1 MRYKILCFCE
11 DMISLHSHLK
21 KKKKSLSL
29 KESGKKKKK
38 VGKGGVFSLLK
49 VWWRK
54 KKKNQAFF
62 SSPAINWLLQT
73 HLASCRDDWQP
84 VVHVIANQVT
94 DTLKTVVFGAYLQI
108 VKGKIQKLNS
118 HINML

>member
-1 MRYKILCFCE
+1 MVE
-11 DMISLHSHLK
+11 K
-21 KKKKSLSL
+21 KKKAS
-29 KESGKKKKK
+29 
-38 VGKGGVFSLLK
+38 
-49 VWWRK
+49 
-54 KKKNQAFF
+54 F
-62 SSPAINWLLQT
+62 SSSAIDWLLQT

-94 DTLKTVVFGAYLQI
+94 DTLETVVFGAYLQI